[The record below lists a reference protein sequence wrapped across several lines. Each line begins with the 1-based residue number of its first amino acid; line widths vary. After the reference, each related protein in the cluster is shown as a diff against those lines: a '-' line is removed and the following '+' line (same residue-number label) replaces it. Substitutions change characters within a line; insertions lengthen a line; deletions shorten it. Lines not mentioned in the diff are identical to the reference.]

1 MRGYSFEWFHW
12 MCPIS
17 FLIKQWLWLCTLS
30 VAALFPGYC
39 YIVHPRLFCNYKG
52 TCLTDLSSVTK
63 ITYQSFVLI
72 FVPVSQNLENL
83 ETIHLVVQVPTRIH
97 FLLQTE
103 TYCARSSVPHFIE
116 NSWSKQYL
124 NLTPYNIAPAG
135 SSLTLRTVITLYYLM
150 WILLRPSDRIPNT
163 VKIITCKLSSSVD
176 GVSCTSECDYGQSS
190 LNSKTASNWRTF
202 YRTFLLQMT
211 SRTGCWSLTN
221 KSRNIL
227 AL

>member
-1 MRGYSFEWFHW
+1 MAIRAKTCSWYLSNKRH
-12 MCPIS
+12 IS
-17 FLIKQWLWLCTLS
+17 NHQIVVFDSWLIQLENIS
-30 VAALFPGYC
+30 AM
-39 YIVHPRLFCNYKG
+39 
-52 TCLTDLSSVTK
+52 TK
-63 ITYQSFVLI
+63 MTYQSSVLI
-72 FVPVSQNLENL
+72 FVPVSQNSGTL
-83 ETIHLVVQVPTRIH
+83 HLVVQVPTWNH

-103 TYCARSSVPHFIE
+103 TYSTRSSVPHFIE
-116 NSWSKQYL
+116 NSWSKQQL
-124 NLTPYNIAPAG
+124 HVTPYSIVLSG

-150 WILLRPSDRIPNT
+150 WILLRPSDRIPST

-176 GVSCTSECDYGQSS
+176 GVSCTSECDYGRSS

-211 SRTGCWSLTN
+211 SRTGYWSLAN

>member
-1 MRGYSFEWFHW
+1 MLHCF
-12 MCPIS
+12 P
-17 FLIKQWLWLCTLS
+17 
-30 VAALFPGYC
+30 VAVM
-39 YIVHPRLFCNYKG
+39 VHPRLSCNYKG
-52 TCLTDLSSVTK
+52 TRLTDLSPVTK
-63 ITYQSFVLI
+63 KSYQSSVLI
-72 FVPVSQNLENL
+72 FVPVSQNLE
-83 ETIHLVVQVPTRIH
+83 TIHLVVQVPSWIH

-103 TYCARSSVPHFIE
+103 TYSAHSSLPHFIE

-124 NLTPYNIAPAG
+124 NVTPYNIVLAG
-135 SSLTLRTVITLYYLM
+135 SSLTMRTVITLYYLM
-150 WILLRPSDRIPNT
+150 WILLRPRQRIPNA

-176 GVSCTSECDYGQSS
+176 GVSCISECDYGQSS

-211 SRTGCWSLTN
+211 SRTGYWSLAN